1 MGYFHVTVE
10 AQLHIS
16 LFSIPHR
23 FIVIKPLISYYT
35 MYAPRV
41 NIPSHETTSVCSII
55 TPKGCS
61 AAYISVLPNGHMR
74 ITASNCRAVAGFD
87 ANVSCVIKNIPRC
100 VPDYLSQ
107 WVFITVK

>member
-1 MGYFHVTVE
+1 
-10 AQLHIS
+10 
-16 LFSIPHR
+16 
-23 FIVIKPLISYYT
+23 

-41 NIPSHETTSVCSII
+41 NIPSHETTSVSSII

-74 ITASNCRAVAGFD
+74 ITPSNCRAVAGFD
-87 ANVSCVIKNIPRC
+87 ANVPCVMKKSHIQMCRC